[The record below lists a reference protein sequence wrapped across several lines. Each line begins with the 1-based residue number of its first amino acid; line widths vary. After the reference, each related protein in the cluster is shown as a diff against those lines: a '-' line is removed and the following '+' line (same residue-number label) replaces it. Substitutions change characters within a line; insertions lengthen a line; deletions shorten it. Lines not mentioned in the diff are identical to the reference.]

1 MALQHVICE
10 GIVQEEHFQHVFE
23 RLRNLCCGSDT
34 EETLHQWELAYA
46 DKSAS
51 KKADVR
57 ARCDIKDASDSGN
70 GVDGADRK
78 WRMVYLGKPSKHLTN
93 LPKVISVVRE
103 EVSIDVSDNVQNFLS
118 AMGYRFDFELV
129 RRGHRFIYP
138 GHNNMHVEIFKLHK
152 LSQRHML
159 KSEEILSKEHW
170 LVQMWATCG
179 DQKHL
184 KDIYPVVGTFVDTLK
199 PYFLQA
205 Q

>member
-1 MALQHVICE
+1 
-10 GIVQEEHFQHVFE
+10 
-23 RLRNLCCGSDT
+23 
-34 EETLHQWELAYA
+34 
-46 DKSAS
+46 
-51 KKADVR
+51 
-57 ARCDIKDASDSGN
+57 
-70 GVDGADRK
+70 
-78 WRMVYLGKPSKHLTN
+78 
-93 LPKVISVVRE
+93 VVRE

-152 LSQRHML
+152 VNVFDLGEVNGSLNSWTLQLSQRHML